1 MSAAY
6 RTDEGKPW
14 VLPVVKKTEIAL
26 ANDDTLNH
34 EYLPVLGL
42 ETFSAAATA
51 MVLGEDSA
59 AVKDGRV
66 SILYTV
72 V

>member
-1 MSAAY
+1 M
-6 RTDEGKPW
+6 
-14 VLPVVKKTEIAL
+14 KKTEIAL